1 MGTYAT
7 PSTMAPP
14 QGASGTFAQ
23 GVAPAQNGNVAYS
36 GSAVQQPSAQA
47 LFDQLDVNGSGGLSL
62 QEFKSLQF
70 GAQQMT
76 EQLIASNQTQ
86 FSQPVSPV
94 SPAVTNT
101 YGANANMTYA
111 APPTTAP
118 QGVASAQ
125 NMTYAAP
132 SAMAPPQGASGTFVQ
147 GVAPA
152 QDMTYAAP
160 CTTAPEG
167 VAPAQN
173 MTYAAAPT
181 MAPPQGGSGTFVQ
194 GIAPAQNITSGTFA
208 QGVAPAQNMAYAA
221 TSTMAPS
228 QVGSGT
234 LAQGVAPAQNM
245 TYAAPSGMALPQVG
259 SGSFAQGVAPAQNM
273 TYEAVGAAPHPVSNP
288 PVTYAAPPS
297 LPATDTAIETGK
309 VTETVTKVV
318 AGAAPPVVIATPL
331 PNSPRASRSANSD
344 EFKTQVKEAV
354 SHGDEMITI
363 PTKMAVGLLE
373 KGIPE
378 ADPSEMKPLKV
389 TKSRRT
395 GGCC

>member
-1 MGTYAT
+1 MG
-7 PSTMAPP
+7 
-14 QGASGTFAQ
+14 
-23 GVAPAQNGNVAYS
+23 
-36 GSAVQQPSAQA
+36 
-47 LFDQLDVNGSGGLSL
+47 
-62 QEFKSLQF
+62 
-70 GAQQMT
+70 
-76 EQLIASNQTQ
+76 
-86 FSQPVSPV
+86 
-94 SPAVTNT
+94 
-101 YGANANMTYA
+101 
-111 APPTTAP
+111 AP

-132 SAMAPPQGASGTFVQ
+132 STMAPPQGGSGTFVQ

-160 CTTAPEG
+160 CT
-167 VAPAQN
+167 
-173 MTYAAAPT
+173 
-181 MAPPQGGSGTFVQ
+181 MAPQGGSGTFVQ

-245 TYAAPSGMALPQVG
+245 TYAATSTVAPPQVGSGTLAQGVAPAQNMTYAAPSGMALPQVG

-288 PVTYAAPPS
+288 PVTYAVPPS